1 VHLATTAI
9 VLLAFAGSIAL
20 CALRWRGRERLRLCC
35 TAASERLRA
44 CCSAVRTRLAPAAGR
59 RTAPLLRTD
68 EKGSVSDSS
77 TAGSSWPSTP
87 PAGTR
92 QPVPRDRPRP
102 GRPSVPSLK
111 ALASLGG
118 RLRGL
123 SFGDFSRRSVKE
135 RSFEASFREGHACSR
150 EPSGSQSTRASKV
163 ASFEGGVSAGAS
175 REASGSREPS
185 KRASRFRSFEA
196 SSAASREE
204 VSKLPSFETGEASR
218 TEASCRTPSSDTL
231 SESSRA
237 SAHRGEA
244 ARPAEASSAESLTKD
259 AVRRMLR
266 DMERRDR
273 QEQPPIAPRHAARQ
287 PTSETVR
294 RKSRD
299 FPLSAPPAPGEALGK
314 RVRSKQQLE
323 NARSRTPSSEPPAPR
338 ARSRSLVPSRR
349 PLSPALSP
357 VPGVMSR
364 EATEAL
370 VRAESIDSLRT
381 VITEG
386 GYTDDGCFNR
396 SHLEQRAMQA
406 LGFPGSCP

>member
-59 RTAPLLRTD
+59 RTAPLVRTLAISPEKRHVPFTD
-68 EKGSVSDSS
+68 EKGSFSDSS
-77 TAGSSWPSTP
+77 TAGSRRPSTA

-175 REASGSREPS
+175 RE
-185 KRASRFRSFEA
+185 
-196 SSAASREE
+196 E
-204 VSKLPSFETGEASR
+204 VSKLPSFEAGEASR
-218 TEASCRTPSSDTL
+218 TQASCRTPSSDTL

-244 ARPAEASSAESLTKD
+244 AHPPEASSPEILSGGL
-259 AVRRMLR
+259 VRRMLR

-299 FPLSAPPAPGEALGK
+299 FPLSAPPAPGEALGE
-314 RVRSKQQLE
+314 RVRSNQQPE
-323 NARSRTPSSEPPAPR
+323 NVRPRTPSSEPPAPR
-338 ARSRSLVPSRR
+338 SRSRSLVPSRR

-364 EATEAL
+364 EGIEAL

-406 LGFPGSCP
+406 LGFP

>member
-59 RTAPLLRTD
+59 RTAPLLD

-150 EPSGSQSTRASKV
+150 EPSGSQSKRASKV

-185 KRASRFRSFEA
+185 KRAFEM
-196 SSAASREE
+196 
-204 VSKLPSFETGEASR
+204 GEASR
-218 TEASCRTPSSDTL
+218 TQASCRTLSSDTL

-237 SAHRGEA
+237 SARHRGEA
-244 ARPAEASSAESLTKD
+244 ARPADASSAESLTKD
-259 AVRRMLR
+259 VVRRMLR
-266 DMERRDR
+266 DMERREQQEQSSISPSSTPRPGTVRRMLPPARGQDMERQDR
-273 QEQPPIAPRHAARQ
+273 QEQQASNDDDGGAPAARWL
-287 PTSETVR
+287 TG
-294 RKSRD
+294 
-299 FPLSAPPAPGEALGK
+299 L
-314 RVRSKQQLE
+314 
-323 NARSRTPSSEPPAPR
+323 NTPRGR
-338 ARSRSLVPSRR
+338 A
-349 PLSPALSP
+349 AAGWP
-357 VPGVMSR
+357 VD
-364 EATEAL
+364 L
-370 VRAESIDSLRT
+370 
-381 VITEG
+381 
-386 GYTDDGCFNR
+386 
-396 SHLEQRAMQA
+396 
-406 LGFPGSCP
+406 